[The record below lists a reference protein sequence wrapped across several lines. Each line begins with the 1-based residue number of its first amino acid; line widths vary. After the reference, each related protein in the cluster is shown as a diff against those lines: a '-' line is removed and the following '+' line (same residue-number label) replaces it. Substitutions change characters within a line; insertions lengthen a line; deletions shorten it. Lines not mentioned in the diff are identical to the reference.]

1 MKLSMKKKK
10 YITPDM
16 TFDAMDPE
24 EMMTGS
30 RLSNETD
37 NPEVNVTTDETID
50 GGFGSRWNDLW
61 DEE

>member
-1 MKLSMKKKK
+1 MKKKK
-10 YITPDM
+10 YIAPEM
-16 TFDAMDPE
+16 TYDAMDPE
-24 EMMTGS
+24 VMLAAS
-30 RLSNETD
+30 KLSNETD